1 MASYIPIDKNLIP
14 YKFDVKVST
23 ITYTMEFNYNAE
35 HDFFTVAIATINE
48 ILTSGEK
55 LVLGK
60 ALLSE
65 RPYIAFPLIK
75 PLDSTGTAKKITWD
89 NFGTTVLL
97 YVGGSSE

>member
-1 MASYIPIDKNLIP
+1 MASYIPVNRDLIP
-14 YKFDVKVST
+14 YTFDVMVGRST
-23 ITYTMEFNYNAE
+23 YSLEFNYNADN
-35 HDFFTVAIATINE
+35 DFFTVAIATINE

-60 ALLSE
+60 PLLSE
-65 RPYIAFPLIK
+65 RPYIEFPLIK

-97 YVGGSSE
+97 YVGGNSE